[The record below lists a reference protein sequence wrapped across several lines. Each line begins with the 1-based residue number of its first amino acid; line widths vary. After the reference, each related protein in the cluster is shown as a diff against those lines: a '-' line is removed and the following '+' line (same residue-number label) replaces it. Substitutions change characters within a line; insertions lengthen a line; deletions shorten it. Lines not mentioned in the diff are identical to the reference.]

1 MKNVVLITLVLFPL
15 ASQAATEKTTPPQA
29 FNFSCGKT
37 GGVYSDGKGGVWI
50 DGNKATIKQRS
61 PTYWEATSGKTV
73 ISIMRSTEGNPDI
86 SFTGP
91 NRIHGVCLA
100 EDEVSF
106 APTAQKKTT
115 TNAGPSFSCA
125 AVTKGSMED
134 LICQSTTLSAMDLK
148 LTETYKQAL
157 VKSHNNSTLKAEQR
171 GWIKGRNEC
180 WKEDDKNACLANSY
194 QQRLSE
200 LQSKYQIKE

>member
-1 MKNVVLITLVLFPL
+1 MKKLTLIALALLPL
-15 ASQAATEKTTPPQA
+15 ASFAAPPQA

-37 GGVYSDGKGGVWI
+37 GGVYSDGNGGVWV
-50 DGNKATIKQRS
+50 DGQKATIKQSS

-73 ISIMRSTEGNPDI
+73 ISIARSTEGNPEI

-91 NRIHGVCLA
+91 NRTHGVCLA

-106 APTAQKKTT
+106 APTAQKTT
-115 TNAGPSFSCA
+115 SAKSGPSFSCA
-125 AVTKGSMED
+125 AVTKDSMED
-134 LICQSTTLSAMDLK
+134 LICQSSTLSAMDLK

-200 LQSKYQIKE
+200 LQSKYDIKE

>member
-1 MKNVVLITLVLFPL
+1 MKNIVLIALVLFPL

-37 GGVYSDGKGGVWI
+37 GGTYSDGKGGVWVN
-50 DGNKATIKQRS
+50 GQKATIKQSS
-61 PTYWEATSGKTV
+61 PTYWEATNGKTV
-73 ISIMRSTEGNPDI
+73 ISIVRSADGNPEI

-91 NRIHGVCLA
+91 NRTHGVCLP

-106 APTAQKKTT
+106 APTENKKSQQQT
-115 TNAGPSFSCA
+115 GPSFSCSG
-125 AVTKGSMED
+125 VNKGSMED
-134 LICQSTTLSAMDLK
+134 RICQSKTLSAQDLK

-157 VKSHNNSTLKAEQR
+157 AKSKNNPTLKAEQR

-180 WKEDDKNACLANSY
+180 WKEDDKNACLAGSY
-194 QQRLSE
+194 QQRISE
-200 LQSKYQIKE
+200 LQSKYGVK

>member
-1 MKNVVLITLVLFPL
+1 MKKLTLIALTLLPL
-15 ASQAATEKTTPPQA
+15 ASFAAPPQA
-29 FNFSCGKT
+29 FNFSCGKS
-37 GGVYSDGKGGVWI
+37 GGVYSDGNGGVWV
-50 DGNKATIKQRS
+50 DGKKATIKQSS

-73 ISIMRSTEGNPDI
+73 ISIMRTTEGNPDI

-125 AVTKGSMED
+125 AVTKGSLED

-180 WKEDDKNACLANSY
+180 WKEDDKNTCLADSY

>member
-1 MKNVVLITLVLFPL
+1 MKKLTLIALSLLPL
-15 ASQAATEKTTPPQA
+15 ASFAAPPQA

-37 GGVYSDGKGGVWI
+37 GGVYSDGNGGVWV
-50 DGNKATIKQRS
+50 DGQKATIKQSS

-73 ISIMRSTEGNPDI
+73 ISIARSTDGNPEI

-91 NRIHGVCLA
+91 NRTHGVCLA

-106 APTAQKKTT
+106 APTAQKTT
-115 TNAGPSFSCA
+115 SAKSGPSFSCA
-125 AVTKGSMED
+125 AVTKGSMEE
-134 LICQSTTLSAMDLK
+134 LICQSSTLSAMDLK

-200 LQSKYQIKE
+200 LQSKYDIKK

>member
-1 MKNVVLITLVLFPL
+1 MKKLTLIALALLPL
-15 ASQAATEKTTPPQA
+15 ASFATPPQS

-37 GGVYSDGKGGVWI
+37 GGVYSDGNGGVWV
-50 DGNKATIKQRS
+50 DGQKATIKQSS

-86 SFTGP
+86 SYTGP

-106 APTAQKKTT
+106 APAAQKKTT

-125 AVTKGSMED
+125 TVTKGSMED

-157 VKSHNNSTLKAEQR
+157 AKSHNNSTLKAEQR

-180 WKEDDKNACLANSY
+180 WKEDDKNACLAGSY